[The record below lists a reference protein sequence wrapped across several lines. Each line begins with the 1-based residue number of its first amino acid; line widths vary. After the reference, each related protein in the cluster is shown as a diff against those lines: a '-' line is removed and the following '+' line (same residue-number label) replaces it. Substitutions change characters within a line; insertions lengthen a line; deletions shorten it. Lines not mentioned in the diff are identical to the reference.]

1 MDIANNSRRSMFEGF
16 TRRDV
21 VIGVIALIV
30 AAVLTVEGM
39 YYVLRTFVVA
49 RPDPLYLQGG
59 LKPIETIK

>member
-1 MDIANNSRRSMFEGF
+1 MFEGF

-30 AAVLTVEGM
+30 ASVLTVESV
-39 YYVLRTFVVA
+39 YYVLRTFVVT

-59 LKPIETIK
+59 LKPTQGIK